1 MKNDTC
7 QNRKFDLE
15 KRTTAFA
22 LKILAYCKKEPCS
35 TTAKPVIEQL
45 IRSATSIGANYREAN
60 GADSKKDF
68 RNKISIC
75 KKEAKET
82 MYWLELLGSIS
93 LNKVD
98 LRTLWSEAHEL
109 TLIFSAISRRLRD

>member
-1 MKNDTC
+1 MINDKKDH
-7 QNRKFDLE
+7 RYDLE
-15 KRTTAFA
+15 KRTTGFA
-22 LKILAYCKKEPCS
+22 KQIIYFCKNERI
-35 TTAKPVIEQL
+35 TVITKPIIDQL
-45 IRSATSIGANYREAN
+45 LRSATSIGANYHEAN

-82 MYWLELLGSIS
+82 MYWLELLETQSS
-93 LNKVD
+93 NKTE
-98 LRTLWSEAHEL
+98 LRTLWKEAHEL